1 MRTTTTAAKISETA
15 ATRTSGTVITAA
27 PTTLALVA
35 GYSRSVDRCGFKTVA
50 SGV

>member
-1 MRTTTTAAKISETA
+1 MRTTTTAELSATA

-27 PTTLALVA
+27 PTTLALAA
-35 GYSRSVDRCGFKTVA
+35 GCSRSGDRRGFETVA

>member
-1 MRTTTTAAKISETA
+1 MRTTTTAAKMSAMA

-27 PTTLALVA
+27 TTLALAA
-35 GYSRSVDRCGFKTVA
+35 GCSRSWDRRGFETVA